1 MFFSF
6 WLHTSFSDCILKN
19 VFLHFLATQSP
30 SSCAFSDTAGRGLGT
45 ASVCGL
51 PQASLL
57 PQGSDRPLLALPPS
71 PLLWG
76 RAVPP
81 GFPFHFR
88 YLTLSPGI
96 FKTSVSLGRGMKCGI
111 PGSLAFGSP
120 VCRPSRSSC
129 LPALPGA
136 GGLQPRLPFPA
147 SHTASSC
154 ADLVGG
160 WPAPAVSLWMRS
172 LVPLDTAVSPLSLS
186 TTRLSL
192 GHST

>member
-81 GFPFHFR
+81 DG
-88 YLTLSPGI
+88 LASPSILGI
-96 FKTSVSLGRGMKCGI
+96 SLCHQVSLK
-111 PGSLAFGSP
+111 
-120 VCRPSRSSC
+120 
-129 LPALPGA
+129 LP
-136 GGLQPRLPFPA
+136 
-147 SHTASSC
+147 
-154 ADLVGG
+154 
-160 WPAPAVSLWMRS
+160 
-172 LVPLDTAVSPLSLS
+172 SPL
-186 TTRLSL
+186 
-192 GHST
+192 GVA